1 MEQRFIG
8 SSSVTVVL
16 DLEQFQ
22 VSTDIASLMKEIY
35 NDQKKI
41 RITCYCLHAPSENLA
56 GALSA

>member
-41 RITCYCLHAPSENLA
+41 RITCYCLHDPSGNLA